1 MPAPLPASRDSRYTL
16 PMPDHALS
24 GAGISAGHLLS
35 IDSQASPVHGSL
47 VLAALDGELLVR
59 RLQRSGKQL
68 RLLAAHPDYPD
79 IDPHYDQD
87 FAIWGVVS
95 MTGAK

>member
-1 MPAPLPASRDSRYTL
+1 MPAACPVNCENRFTL

-24 GAGISAGHLLS
+24 GAGICAGHLLS
-35 IDSQASPVHGSL
+35 IDSQASPVHGNL

-59 RLQRSGKQL
+59 RLQRSGTRL

-79 IDPHYDQD
+79 IDPHYAQD

-95 MTGAK
+95 PTAS

>member
-1 MPAPLPASRDSRYTL
+1 MPAFSHDTNTSRFTL
-16 PMPDHALS
+16 RMPDHALS
-24 GAGISAGHLLS
+24 GAGIAAGHWLH

-59 RLQRSGKQL
+59 RLQRSGKHL

-79 IDPHYDQD
+79 IDPHYGQD
-87 FAIWGVVS
+87 FAIWGVAS
-95 MTGAK
+95 SCAC

>member
-1 MPAPLPASRDSRYTL
+1 MSASCPVNCETRFTL

-24 GAGISAGHLLS
+24 GVGICAGHLLD
-35 IDSQASPVHGSL
+35 IDSQASPVHGNL

-59 RLQRSGKQL
+59 RLQRSGTRL

-79 IDPHYDQD
+79 IDPHYAQD
-87 FAIWGVVS
+87 FAIWGVAS
-95 MTGAK
+95 ATAS